1 MQPVGYLHMSLE
13 FVWDDAKAAS
23 NGSKHGITFE
33 EAETV
38 FGDPLAAIFDDERHY
53 ENNVSG

>member
-1 MQPVGYLHMSLE
+1 MRAAGYLHMSLE
-13 FVWDDAKAAS
+13 CVWDDTKATS
-23 NGSKHGITFE
+23 NVSKYGMTFE